1 MKRSL
6 ALNFLLTYIL
16 KRKKLKSIKKEKRKK
31 EKDGLMKTWPIPNHS
46 NIHNFLL
53 GKDFLANF

>member
-16 KRKKLKSIKKEKRKK
+16 KRKK